1 MLRGANNFA
10 MEVCMRILWAFF
22 LGLPLMTVGAT
33 GCESRGTGSNLQQ
46 EARGLGVVQGTLGV
60 MRAASVPPQA
70 SAVMRGQ
77 VLELEGGAYVARSS
91 SGEEVRVPLDENT
104 SADRPAHVGDHIEVY
119 FDAEHRA
126 IQIRNIDNQIAL

>member
-1 MLRGANNFA
+1 
-10 MEVCMRILWAFF
+10 MRIVWTIL
-22 LGLPLMTVGAT
+22 LGLLVITAGVT
-33 GCESRGTGSNLQQ
+33 GCETRETVSNLQQ
-46 EARGLGVVQGTLGV
+46 EARGVGVVHGTLGV

-77 VLELEGGAYVARSS
+77 VLALEGGAYVARVS

-104 SADRPAHVGDHIEVY
+104 SVDRPAHVGDHIEVY
-119 FDAEHRA
+119 FDAGYRA